1 MNQARLEKSK
11 NELFQC
17 SGVRLYRD
25 SRRRAVL
32 IVRNVQFMSL
42 IWFSNVLAQVCI
54 EILGGSS
61 LLGRLDVEK
70 NDG

>member
-1 MNQARLEKSK
+1 MSFSNVPASDCIEIRDGE
-11 NELFQC
+11 QC
-17 SGVRLYRD
+17 Y
-25 SRRRAVL
+25 
-32 IVRNVQFMSL
+32 VRNVQFMPL

-70 NDG
+70 NDE